1 MKELQGQGLSRLG
14 GHGHF
19 PAVGRERHPDGGKSG
34 WGCLGGG
41 VCYRGLALGLGPKPG
56 AFSGLTELFA
66 EDNFKVSLRQTWASE
81 GFFPSE
87 VGLLIPEHGAG
98 QTDLSG

>member
-1 MKELQGQGLSRLG
+1 MGV
-14 GHGHF
+14 F
-19 PAVGRERHPDGGKSG
+19 
-34 WGCLGGG
+34 GGG

-66 EDNFKVSLRQTWASE
+66 EDNFKESLRQTWASE